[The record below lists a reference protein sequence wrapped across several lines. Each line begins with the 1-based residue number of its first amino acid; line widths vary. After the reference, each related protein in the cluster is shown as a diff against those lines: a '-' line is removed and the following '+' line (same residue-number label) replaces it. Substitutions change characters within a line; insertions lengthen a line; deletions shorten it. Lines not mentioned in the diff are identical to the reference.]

1 MEDFFFYHPII
12 TLVGVTGLMAVFGG
26 FCSCFYWNIGEK
38 TYTGYI
44 YSAEDSYT
52 KTVGQIRFSQNA
64 GTDEQP
70 SFCVKKEHGDN
81 IRKYAGTDTK
91 VKVTIPTGIA
101 VAFPWDCPIEAVV
114 EPFEN

>member
-1 MEDFFFYHPII
+1 MEDFFFDHPII
-12 TLVGVTGLMAVFGG
+12 TSVGVVGLIAVYSF
-26 FCSCFYWNIGEK
+26 FCACPRWNIGEK

-44 YSAEDSYT
+44 YSAEDGYA

-70 SFCVKKEHGDN
+70 SFCVRKEHGNN

-91 VKVTIPTGIA
+91 VKVTIPTGFA
-101 VAFPWDCPIEAVV
+101 LAFPWDCPIEAVV